1 MTIIDQLLRFGQ
13 SITALYSWIL
23 FLINQIFQFGHS
35 VVMASNSWTQ
45 IHIHQLVHLGHYSI
59 TALNAWFQILIGAIA
74 GLLTANLILI
84 ISLAISSQWT
94 RKKAYQQPLT
104 STRPSIDT
112 FIDSIEDPPRPPPKP
127 KSKPPISENEL
138 WARQLQQQQQQQ
150 ADDYNS
156 NNDDNDPG
164 ETSLFAEDYIS
175 ETEHNRALSILKSEI
190 SKLVKRI
197 TARDQLLQKS
207 RAESVYAETQIDELR
222 DEIQRLQ
229 AEVLQGKKVI
239 DNLQVSHIEKGKLI
253 CELRAQLVRP
263 THEVPPEKM
272 NPARWSG
279 QAQPV
284 SHQVHQAAGAAASES
299 QQKRAKDVLTYIPP
313 NRRPAANV

>member
-1 MTIIDQLLRFGQ
+1 
-13 SITALYSWIL
+13 
-23 FLINQIFQFGHS
+23 
-35 VVMASNSWTQ
+35 MASNSWTQ
-45 IHIHQLVHLGHYSI
+45 ILIHQLVHLGHYYI

-74 GLLTANLILI
+74 GFLTANLILI
-84 ISLAISSQWT
+84 ISFAISSQWT

-112 FIDSIEDPPRPPPKP
+112 FIESIEDSSSQPPSTPKP
-127 KSKPPISENEL
+127 KSSISEHEL
-138 WARQLQQQQQQQ
+138 WARQLQQQQQQ

-156 NNDDNDPG
+156 SNNDNNDPG

-197 TARDQLLQKS
+197 TARDQLLEKF
-207 RAESVYAETQIDELR
+207 RAETVNAESQIDKLR
-222 DEIQRLQ
+222 DEIKHLQ

-239 DNLQVSHIEKGKLI
+239 DDLQVSHIEKGKLI
-253 CELRAQLVRP
+253 YELRAQLVRP

-284 SHQVHQAAGAAASES
+284 SHQVHQAAGAAASET

-313 NRRPAANV
+313 NRRPAANA